1 MIPVE
6 CKEFDMAVKKSV
18 LSPTA
23 IDASS
28 ATGTTSARLWVNEAL
43 LGLAVRGKLLAQIK
57 TIDALRVH
65 IAIDGQDATLT
76 GELEKQSNLELA
88 ETLTHSVKGIRQ
100 VNNQLTCLPA
110 DGAARESEST
120 GERVAHEI
128 KDALLETKIKTKLL
142 ANSGIGTFKIEV
154 KAVNGVVKLS
164 GTVPDLFHHDEAM
177 RITRETSTVIE
188 VRDLLKIKPRD
199 SVHRG
204 AG

>member
-65 IAIDGQDATLT
+65 IASDGQDATLT
-76 GELEKQSNLELA
+76 GELVTPSHLELA
-88 ETLTHSVKGIRQ
+88 ELLTRSVQGIRQ
-100 VNNQLTCLPA
+100 VRNQLTCAA
-110 DGAARESEST
+110 DGAAFSAT
-120 GERVAHEI
+120 DYAGIRVINEI
-128 KDALLETKIKTKLL
+128 KDALLETRIKTNLL
-142 ANSGIGTFKIEV
+142 AEGGAGTFKIEV

-199 SVHRG
+199 SVH
-204 AG
+204 